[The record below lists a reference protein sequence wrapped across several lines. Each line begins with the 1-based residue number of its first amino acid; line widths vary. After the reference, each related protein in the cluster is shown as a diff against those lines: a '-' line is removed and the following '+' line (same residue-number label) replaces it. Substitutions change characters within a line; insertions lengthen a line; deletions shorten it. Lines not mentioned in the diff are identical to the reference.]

1 MNRILAICCSWLC
14 CLLAGCNEEESA
26 AQLLGTL
33 ERERVE
39 LTAEAHEPIIGIEV
53 REGQHVVAGTA
64 LLKLSLGAM
73 QPRLD
78 QASARVAQ
86 AQQRLSELAQG
97 PRAQQILEARAALE
111 AARSTASTE
120 ANEFVRVHDMVQR
133 QLTSRSALDQA
144 RARRDTALSSQ
155 RQAQARL
162 DLLLE
167 GTRREEVEQAAAA
180 LKQAEAALAEVRASA
195 ERYVVRAPRAGRIE
209 AIPYKLGERPPA
221 AAPVIVMLADATTFA
236 RVHVPQLQRS
246 QYVAGTPVIVKLDGH
261 AEGLAGVVRF
271 ISAEADFTPYY
282 ALTERDRT
290 RLSYL
295 AEVDLTDA
303 AADGLPTGAPVQVL
317 PAPVR
322 AAPVRVADE
331 R

>member
-1 MNRILAICCSWLC
+1 VIRILAIVGVCCV
-14 CLLAGCNEEESA
+14 LLACSNDERFTE
-26 AQLLGTL
+26 LLGTL
-33 ERERVE
+33 ERERLE
-39 LTAEAHEPIIGIEV
+39 LTAEAHEPIVGIEV
-53 REGQHVVAGTA
+53 REGERVPVGAR
-64 LLKLSLGAM
+64 LLTLSLGAM

-78 QASARVAQ
+78 QATARVAQ
-86 AQQRLSELAQG
+86 AQQRLRELVQG

-111 AARSTASTE
+111 AARSMASTE
-120 ANEFVRVHDMVQR
+120 ASEFARVQDMVQR
-133 QLTSRSALDQA
+133 NLTSRSALDQA

-155 RQAQARL
+155 RQTQARL

-195 ERYVVRAPRAGRIE
+195 ERYVVHAPRAGRIE
-209 AIPYKLGERPPA
+209 AIPYKLGERPPMA
-221 AAPVIVMLADATTFA
+221 GPVIVMLADATTFA
-236 RVHVPQLQRS
+236 RVHVPQPLRDQFA
-246 QYVAGTPVIVKLDGH
+246 AGTRVLVKLDGR
-261 AEGLAGVVRF
+261 AEALVGVVRF

-295 AEVDLTDA
+295 AEVDVTDP
-303 AADGLPTGAPVQVL
+303 AADALPTGAPVQVV
-317 PAPVR
+317 PAPSS
-322 AAPVRVADE
+322 VADG